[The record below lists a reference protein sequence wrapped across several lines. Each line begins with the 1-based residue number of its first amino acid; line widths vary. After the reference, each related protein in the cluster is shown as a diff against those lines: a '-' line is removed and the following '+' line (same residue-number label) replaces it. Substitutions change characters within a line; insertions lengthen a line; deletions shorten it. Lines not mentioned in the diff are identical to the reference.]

1 MKTFKIN
8 TYLPLFSGFYES
20 ALEYD
25 NEDYDIE
32 YYNEENGTNYEYK
45 DFDFDY
51 TDYFNRV
58 AKILPTIVEELLND
72 NLQSSFSFTFQ
83 NLYRPRSYNYSND
96 SVNVELEFT
105 SEDLKLLLNYL
116 SDNITEFENY
126 LNNNFTS
133 CSGFCSYHST
143 DVEEWI
149 TILKTLESTDNRE
162 TNTKLIS
169 CFNFLFENEELYE
182 AQLVTSDAFN
192 NENWINFSTQQ

>member
-1 MKTFKIN
+1 
-8 TYLPLFSGFYES
+8 
-20 ALEYD
+20 
-25 NEDYDIE
+25 
-32 YYNEENGTNYEYK
+32 
-45 DFDFDY
+45 
-51 TDYFNRV
+51 
-58 AKILPTIVEELLND
+58 
-72 NLQSSFSFTFQ
+72 
-83 NLYRPRSYNYSND
+83 
-96 SVNVELEFT
+96 LEFT